1 MDDSAIAPGAPSHD
15 PGNGIVWAFRFE
27 QDGVATPLGD
37 DAIDAALASPAG
49 WVWLHFA
56 LADARARNWIATRA
70 PVSAAAREALLGQ
83 DEHLHLDVV
92 GREIIG
98 NLPDLQRELGHEGEG
113 IGRLRLVMT
122 DRLLI
127 SARRKP
133 LHAVELTRRAIESG
147 QRFAA
152 AITLVDAIMDQ
163 FADAS
168 SNLAQRLGD
177 ELDEVE
183 NRLTQDT
190 FNDEGRALGRV
201 RLRTARVQR
210 QLNHVRSLFH
220 RLEPRLPSDA
230 NDVATA
236 VRSLTLKLNSV
247 EHEMAAVYERAHL
260 LHDEL
265 GAKTS
270 AITNRRLF
278 TLAVLNACLLP
289 PTLVSGGFFGMNTAD
304 LPLHNIVGGSW
315 YAALIAIASGA
326 ITYLGLRLLRAL

>member
-1 MDDSAIAPGAPSHD
+1 
-15 PGNGIVWAFRFE
+15 
-27 QDGVATPLGD
+27 
-37 DAIDAALASPAG
+37 
-49 WVWLHFA
+49 
-56 LADARARNWIATRA
+56 
-70 PVSAAAREALLGQ
+70 
-83 DEHLHLDVV
+83 
-92 GREIIG
+92 
-98 NLPDLQRELGHEGEG
+98 
-113 IGRLRLVMT
+113 
-122 DRLLI
+122 
-127 SARRKP
+127 
-133 LHAVELTRRAIESG
+133 
-147 QRFAA
+147 
-152 AITLVDAIMDQ
+152 MDQ

-183 NRLTQDT
+183 SRLAQDT
-190 FNDEGRALGRV
+190 FNEEGRQLGRV

-230 NDVATA
+230 NHVATA

-265 GAKTS
+265 GAKTA

-289 PTLVSGGFFGMNTAD
+289 PTLVSGGFFGVIPPPAATQRCWRQLVRRAD
-304 LPLHNIVGGSW
+304 RHCVRGDHLFGASS
-315 YAALIAIASGA
+315 AAGA
-326 ITYLGLRLLRAL
+326 VVPCGAGR